1 MSKANLKKEKTM
13 SSGKTTSPAVHPN
26 TVVVQL
32 EPQKKA
38 QLDALANKTGLLV
51 AELVLQ
57 AIDKFLADEAP
68 ASPKKPTRSLR
79 GILAKYG
86 PAPSAE
92 DIKKNRAEMFSNFPR
107 ADSE

>member
-1 MSKANLKKEKTM
+1 MS
-13 SSGKTTSPAVHPN
+13 SSGKATGTAVRPDAI
-26 TVVVQL
+26 VVQL
-32 EPQKKA
+32 EPQTKA
-38 QLDALANKTGLLV
+38 QLTALAQKTGLIV
-51 AELVLQ
+51 EELVLQ

-68 ASPKKPTRSLR
+68 ASPKQPTRSLR

-92 DIKKNRAEMFSNFPR
+92 DIKKNRAEMFSGFPP